1 MLMHKPT
8 LVLVDDHPIIIEGLT
23 KLLGK
28 NSGFDIIAS
37 FTTGQELLTYIKNNH
52 VDVILIDII
61 LPDINGM
68 ILCKEIKRIAPD
80 TIVIA
85 LSNHQERSAIAKILE
100 NGANGYIL
108 KNASIDEISNCIN
121 EAFSGKITFSKGVAE
136 VISKSPIKTRWGF
149 AKLTSRESEILKLV
163 AQGLTASKIAEKLF
177 LSKFTVDNHKKNL
190 LQKLHAK
197 NVAELISNATAQG
210 LLGE

>member
-1 MLMHKPT
+1 MLKHKPT
-8 LVLVDDHPIIIEGLT
+8 LVIADDHPVIIEGLT
-23 KLLGK
+23 RLLGK
-28 NSGFDIIAS
+28 NNGFEIIAS
-37 FTTGQELLTYIKNNH
+37 FTNGQDLLTYIKKNPVN
-52 VDVILIDII
+52 VTLIDII

-85 LSNHQERSAIAKILE
+85 LSNHQERSAITKILE

-108 KNASIDEISNCIN
+108 KNASIDEIGNCIN
-121 EAFSGKITFSKGVAE
+121 EALAGKITFSKGVAE

-149 AKLTSRESEILKLV
+149 AKLTSRENEILKLV

-197 NVAELISNATAQG
+197 NVAELITNATSQG
-210 LLGE
+210 LL

>member
-1 MLMHKPT
+1 MLKHKPT
-8 LVLVDDHPIIIEGLT
+8 LVIADDHPVIIEGLT
-23 KLLGK
+23 RLLGK
-28 NSGFDIIAS
+28 NNGFEIIAS
-37 FTTGQELLTYIKNNH
+37 FTNGQDLLTYIKKNPVN
-52 VDVILIDII
+52 IALIDII
-61 LPDINGM
+61 LPDINGL

-108 KNASIDEISNCIN
+108 KNASIDEIGNCIN
-121 EAFSGKITFSKGVAE
+121 EALAGKITFSKGVAE

-197 NVAELISNATAQG
+197 NVAELITNATSQG
-210 LLGE
+210 LL

>member
-1 MLMHKPT
+1 MLKHKPT
-8 LVLVDDHPIIIEGLT
+8 LVIADDHPVIIEGLT
-23 KLLGK
+23 RLLGK
-28 NSGFDIIAS
+28 NNGFEIIAS
-37 FTTGQELLTYIKNNH
+37 FTNGQDLLTYIKKNPVN
-52 VDVILIDII
+52 IALIDII

-108 KNASIDEISNCIN
+108 KNASIDEIGNCIN
-121 EAFSGKITFSKGVAE
+121 EALAGKITFSKGVAE
-136 VISKSPIKTRWGF
+136 VISKAPIKTRWGF

-197 NVAELISNATAQG
+197 NVAELITNATSQG
-210 LLGE
+210 LL

>member
-1 MLMHKPT
+1 MHKPT

>member
-1 MLMHKPT
+1 MLKPKPT
-8 LVLVDDHPIIIEGLT
+8 LVLADDHPIIIEGLT

-28 NSGFDIIAS
+28 NEGFEIIAS
-37 FTTGQELLTYIKNNH
+37 FTNGQDLLTYIKKNPVN
-52 VDVILIDII
+52 ITLIDII

-85 LSNHQERSAIAKILE
+85 LSNHLERSAITKMLE

-108 KNASIDEISNCIN
+108 KDASIDEIGNCIN
-121 EAFSGKITFSKGVAE
+121 EALEGKITFSKGVTD
-136 VISKSPIKTRWGF
+136 VITKSPSKTKWGLI
-149 AKLTSRESEILKLV
+149 KLTSRESEILKLV
-163 AQGLTASKIAEKLF
+163 AQGLTASKIAEILF

-197 NVAELISNATAQG
+197 NIAELISNATGQG
-210 LLGE
+210 LL